1 MTTHPT
7 TRSRRSAMP
16 FALLALAGA
25 ALAPYGVLASQIS
38 QSDVSGTATA
48 VGELVHGH
56 LGLLAAAATILFGL
70 AWVAAGLAARRALP
84 VSPAVTAGSGLL
96 VIGGLLAIVWGAAP
110 MDAGGDAETF
120 VGGVHAVAGTV
131 SALAIAIGAICLSHA
146 LRHRAGYGGIGRV
159 ATLLALT
166 AAALMVATWFVPQD
180 AFGAVQRLWLLAADA
195 WLLTVA
201 FRLCA
206 PPSAEEEA
214 APARAARPAEA
225 PAAPAAVPA
234 AVAPEPVSV

>member
-1 MTTHPT
+1 MTTHHT
-7 TRSRRSAMP
+7 TGPRRSAMP
-16 FALLALAGA
+16 FGLLALAGA
-25 ALAPYGVLASQIS
+25 ALAPYGVLAAQLS

-56 LGLLAAAATILFGL
+56 LGLLAAAATVLFGL

-84 VSPAVTAGSGLL
+84 ASPAVSAGSGLL
-96 VIGGLLAIVWGAAP
+96 VIGGVLAVIWGAAP

-120 VGGVHAVAGTV
+120 LGGVHAVAGTMCAV
-131 SALAIAIGAICLSHA
+131 AIAVGAICLSHA
-146 LRHRAGYGGIGRV
+146 LRHRRGYAGIGRV
-159 ATLLALT
+159 ATGLALV

-195 WLLTVA
+195 WLLMVA

-206 PPSAEEEA
+206 APSAEEEA
-214 APARAARPAEA
+214 APAPSAGRRDAPASLT
-225 PAAPAAVPA
+225 AAPAAVA
-234 AVAPEPVSV
+234 REPLSV